1 MTEEKEDEKNT
12 EMVVL
17 TVVCEIEPV
26 NGDVEHVWALPL
38 HRRYMVPK
46 VSAKE
51 REEATKD
58 IRVSPGMWRF
68 LKNIE
73 HEILM
78 ETDEVPSMDEI
89 LRANKLNI
97 TPEAVKEMWER
108 QKGVPVAADGGGEEK
123 KRKSLLEVAI
133 VDKDKRGKKE

>member
-1 MTEEKEDEKNT
+1 MTETNEEEEKT
-12 EMVVL
+12 IEMMVL

-58 IRVSPGMWRF
+58 IRVSPG
-68 LKNIE
+68 N
-73 HEILM
+73 
-78 ETDEVPSMDEI
+78 
-89 LRANKLNI
+89 
-97 TPEAVKEMWER
+97 
-108 QKGVPVAADGGGEEK
+108 
-123 KRKSLLEVAI
+123 VAI
-133 VDKDKRGKKE
+133 SEKHRTRDTDGNR